1 MHRISKQPS
10 RSALT
15 WVFLVVAAAALGAC
29 TSADSAESADSG
41 AAHASSSAAFGP
53 DLAEVRAATS
63 RFRDVNVALAEGYL
77 REPADICHTAEMMG
91 KPAEHGA
98 MGIHFARMDLLGITG
113 PPNPRVNGTGTHTD
127 FRSPAV
133 LLYEPQEDGSLELV
147 AVENLVF
154 IEAWHAAGHTAP
166 PSFEGVPYDRMVDDP
181 NTELDE
187 AHEFEPHYD
196 RHVWLYRDNPRGMF
210 AQFNPNVTCKHHKQ
224 PATHEH

>member
-1 MHRISKQPS
+1 
-10 RSALT
+10 
-15 WVFLVVAAAALGAC
+15 V
-29 TSADSAESADSG
+29 
-41 AAHASSSAAFGP
+41 
-53 DLAEVRAATS
+53 
-63 RFRDVNVALAEGYL
+63 

-91 KPAEHGA
+91 KPAEDGA

-127 FRSPAV
+127 FLTPAV

-154 IEAWHAAGHTAP
+154 IEAWYAAGHTAP

-181 NTELDE
+181 DTELDE

-210 AQFNPNVTCKHHKQ
+210 AQFNSNVTCKHHKQ
-224 PATHEH
+224 PATHTH